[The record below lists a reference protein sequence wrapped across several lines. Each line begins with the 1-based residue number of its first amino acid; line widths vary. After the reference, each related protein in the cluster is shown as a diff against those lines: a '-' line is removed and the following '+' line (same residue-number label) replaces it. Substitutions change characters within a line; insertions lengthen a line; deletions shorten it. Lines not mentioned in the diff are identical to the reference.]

1 LPCIARKG
9 KIKAAGAPPAG
20 EGDMKYIRGVVIAAA
35 AVLALGDA
43 QAATL
48 KVVTVAAPA
57 INCVFDASCKVVVTD
72 NVGNLTFTPLGA
84 GARLQSRT
92 FAAKA
97 GTPGAGTTAYLYRVD
112 LTQGAGF
119 TECTVGLVVNFGP
132 VTKLPYV
139 ANTPA
144 DVFVVTQGGLGTVGV
159 KSAEQDGDVITFT
172 FDKYL
177 CAGQT
182 SFFFGMAAAK
192 APMTNA
198 ATLYGFGNPPFV
210 QATARA
216 PTH

>member
-1 LPCIARKG
+1 
-9 KIKAAGAPPAG
+9 
-20 EGDMKYIRGVVIAAA
+20 MKYIPAVLIATA

-43 QAATL
+43 QATTL

-57 INCVFDASCKVVVTD
+57 INCVFDASCKVVVSD
-72 NVGNLTFTPLGA
+72 NVGNLTFTPLGD
-84 GARLQSRT
+84 GARLQTRT

-112 LTQGAGF
+112 LTKGAGF

-132 VTKLPYV
+132 IAKLPYV
-139 ANTPA
+139 ANNPA
-144 DVFVVTQGGLGTVGV
+144 DVFVITQGGLGSVGV
-159 KSAEQDGDVITFT
+159 KSAEQNGDVITFT

-192 APMTNA
+192 APMANA
-198 ATLYGFGNPPFV
+198 ATLYGLGSPPFV
-210 QATARA
+210 QATARV